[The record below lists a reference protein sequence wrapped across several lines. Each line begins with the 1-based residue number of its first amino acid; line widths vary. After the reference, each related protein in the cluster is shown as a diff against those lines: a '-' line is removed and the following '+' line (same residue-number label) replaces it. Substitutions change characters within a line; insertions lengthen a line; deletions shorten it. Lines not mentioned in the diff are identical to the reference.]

1 MLSGNFDF
9 VGVGGVIELWLC
21 TSIAEVKD
29 GAVVYVEG
37 PVKIKEQ
44 VRFDTQ
50 SVFKQITAVMWC
62 FSLPRNLIMNVNKRL
77 FALPLSL
84 KEKCVLH

>member
-9 VGVGGVIELWLC
+9 VGIGGVIELWLC

-37 PVKIKEQ
+37 PVNKKEQ
-44 VRFDTQ
+44 VRFDT
-50 SVFKQITAVMWC
+50 VCFKRITTLMC
-62 FSLPRNLIMNVNKRL
+62 
-77 FALPLSL
+77 
-84 KEKCVLH
+84 C